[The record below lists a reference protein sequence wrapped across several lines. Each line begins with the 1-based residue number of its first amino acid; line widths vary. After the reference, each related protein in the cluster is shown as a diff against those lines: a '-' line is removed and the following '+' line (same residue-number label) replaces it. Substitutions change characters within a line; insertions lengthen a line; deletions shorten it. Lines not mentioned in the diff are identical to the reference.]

1 MIRCLVT
8 NTGPGRSLRVM
19 EVNSGPKNST
29 NNIFLLRRP
38 RPPKPIL
45 DPPSPKVTIT
55 TPLETS
61 NDNSTTKSRLPFPG
75 QPTLLRSNMVNNR
88 RHKSL
93 PVHEGLYRT
102 DIEQL
107 IQQHSKLVI
116 NSITPRGPEHF
127 PPGRVLRAD
136 TLTTMTALDFLPDEI
151 HLIKPDPSFTFK
163 DFQIPC
169 PSSSLPIQISHGV
182 VSRQNYLKLTSWF
195 AKNVPSQE
203 SLNTLD
209 LEVNHQAPSSR
220 IPRCQIL
227 AGTGENMPGF
237 LHSLAYWCYI
247 QFCTLLPLL
256 SRVASYGEQSS
267 ERI

>member
-227 AGTGENMPGF
+227 AGTGENRYRGKYAWISPF
-237 LHSLAYWCYI
+237 ACILVLYPILYI
-247 QFCTLLPLL
+247 ITII
-256 SRVASYGEQSS
+256 VQSCKLW
-267 ERI
+267 